1 MIHNGPW
8 QEGEI
13 MLQIPRG
20 LCLQT
25 PLCLG
30 ATSADW
36 WYHLSVG
43 QFWPILSGK
52 ETISQWI

>member
-1 MIHNGPW
+1 MIHDGPW

-13 MLQIPRG
+13 VLQIPRG

-36 WYHLSVG
+36 WYDLSVG

-52 ETISQWI
+52 ETISQ